1 MKVIGWKG
9 FCLVSAVVL
18 LIAGCSDP
26 NPSTSE
32 EKKSGES
39 VQVDAAQAEETY
51 QNNCMSCHGDQ
62 LQGAQGPSLEKVGAK
77 LSAKEI
83 ETIIQSGQGSM
94 PPQVSLNV
102 EERKN
107 LAGWLAEKK

>member
-77 LSAKEI
+77 FSSKEI
-83 ETIIQSGQGSM
+83 ETIIQRGRGSM
-94 PPQVSLNV
+94 PAQVSLNP